1 MNITHAFYNQP
12 PPTTTDPI
20 GQNGYIGIGIGSA
33 AAFVGTLVGLSHLYK
48 SYKLKLKRIE
58 ESTPVVRENPLV
70 KESSARLQI
79 RYVEKSTNTP
89 PLTPRNSG
97 DSFEPLDLNDS
108 I

>member
-1 MNITHAFYNQP
+1 LNITHAFYNQP

-48 SYKLKLKRIE
+48 SYKLKLKRLE
-58 ESTPVVRENPLV
+58 ESTPVVRENPIV

-79 RYVEKSTNTP
+79 RYVEKGTNTP

>member
-1 MNITHAFYNQP
+1 MNITYPFYNQP
-12 PPTTTDPI
+12 PPTTDPI
-20 GQNGYIGIGIGSA
+20 NQNGYIGIGVSSA

-89 PLTPRNSG
+89 PLTPRHSG